1 MRTSLTIY
9 SSCFVGPR
17 AQGEAHLFHA
27 AMGQPIPNIGGADIG
42 GFAPE
47 YSMTTTNLVTPGRL
61 GSIGD
66 MRVETIRFT
75 SALLPPP
82 HQTPDSLDM
91 PRNWAGYEFKIG
103 DRIIVSGDA
112 AQDRVLLPPVEIR
125 ADDDFGITLRV
136 HSPASFSFI
145 AFVLLEGNIER

>member
-17 AQGEAHLFHA
+17 AQGEVHLFRA

-42 GFAPE
+42 GFASE

-75 SALLPPP
+75 HALLPLPLP
-82 HQTPDSLDM
+82 SDSLDM
-91 PRNWAGYEFKIG
+91 PSAWAGYEFKIG
-103 DRIIVSGDA
+103 DQVIVSGDA
-112 AQDRVLLPPVEIR
+112 VRDRVLLPP
-125 ADDDFGITLRV
+125 
-136 HSPASFSFI
+136 
-145 AFVLLEGNIER
+145 